1 MPRFYLNLRRGNDHL
16 PNDHE
21 PQEFP
26 DLAAAR
32 TEAIESL
39 REMSA
44 HASKEKRR
52 LDYDGI
58 DILGQDG
65 SLLLRVPMSEAV
77 NISSR
82 RQSRSN

>member
-1 MPRFYLNLRRGNDHL
+1 MPRFYLDLRRGNDEL

-32 TEAIESL
+32 TEAVESL
-39 REMSA
+39 RELSA
-44 HASKEKRR
+44 NAAKEKRR

-65 SLLLRVPMSEAV
+65 TLLLKVATSEAL
-77 NISSR
+77 NISRKRRSR
-82 RQSRSN
+82 D

>member
-1 MPRFYLNLRRGNDHL
+1 MPRFYLDLRRGNDEL

-32 TEAIESL
+32 TEAVESL
-39 REMSA
+39 RELSA
-44 HASKEKRR
+44 NAAKEKRR
-52 LDYDGI
+52 LDCDGI

-65 SLLLRVPMSEAV
+65 TLLLKVTTSEAL
-77 NISSR
+77 NISRKRRSR
-82 RQSRSN
+82 D